1 MVRNPTD
8 NQVMRELIDREE
20 VRNLPG
26 AAVILV
32 ADLTLEIYKRIITE
46 QRHAEA
52 KQVDY

>member
-1 MVRNPTD
+1 MVRNPID
-8 NQVMRELIDREE
+8 SQVMKELIDREE

-26 AAVILV
+26 STVILV
-32 ADLTLEIYKRIITE
+32 ADLTLEIYKRIINE